1 MNKSI
6 DVHGRH
12 ARICDRKTIL
22 QSGLLDI
29 NAFKYVYVLM
39 LKLLLF
45 ILCPCCFEKYC
56 IQKFGKIKVNIV
68 FD

>member
-39 LKLLLF
+39 LKLIFTCLF
-45 ILCPCCFEKYC
+45 YVHAVLKS
-56 IQKFGKIKVNIV
+56 IV
-68 FD
+68 FKNSVK